1 MDRGAGRATVRGI
14 SKSQTPLSTR
24 ASPQLDT
31 SPNPRQRPWPSWREG
46 CRGSTTPTPL
56 HLKHTPFPHPDP
68 WLLAVWQV
76 GGGREPRHGKVGTP
90 LEALPGGHPLKNQKA
105 GAAGG
110 SLLGRLG
117 VGDASFSGLFG
128 SG

>member
-1 MDRGAGRATVRGI
+1 MQRVHHPHAP
-14 SKSQTPLSTR
+14 PLET
-24 ASPQLDT
+24 
-31 SPNPRQRPWPSWREG
+31 
-46 CRGSTTPTPL
+46 
-56 HLKHTPFPHPDP
+56 HTLPHPDP

-105 GAAGG
+105 GAAEG